1 MSQTDAQLYARKWA
15 EFTRLSVTEDTL
27 AQDRRLARR
36 WLLMPYVAFIIPIDD
51 EAVRD
56 QLIAWQDTLR
66 PWLQY
71 QPQPRNRLHITLHY
85 AGMLRRNRLT
95 VLPYTWQRRSLP
107 VLARRVR
114 EAVEHCPAFT
124 VQIGP
129 LNAFPNVLIA
139 EVHTERECLRAL
151 RLRVRRALPLQ
162 ARPPSAWTYLPHITL
177 GYWGRQPTG
186 PIVEALEP
194 FRSVESVPFTVRH
207 LKFTVYERDSFSLN
221 PDLLVATRETTIAE
235 FELRDR

>member
-1 MSQTDAQLYARKWA
+1 MSRTDAQLYARKWA

-27 AQDRRLARR
+27 AQDRPLARR

-56 QLIAWQDTLR
+56 RLIAWQSALA

-71 QPQPRNRLHITLHY
+71 QPQPRDRLHITLHY
-85 AGMLRRNRLT
+85 AGMLRRNRLA

-107 VLARRVR
+107 KLAQRVR
-114 EAVEHCPAFT
+114 GAVEHCPAFT

-139 EVHTERECLRAL
+139 EVHAERECLRAL

-177 GYWGRQPTG
+177 GFWGRQPVG
-186 PIVEALEP
+186 AIVEALEP
-194 FRSVESVPFTVRH
+194 FRSVEPVPFTVRR
-207 LKFTVYERDSFSLN
+207 LKLTVYERASSSHNSDVLA
-221 PDLLVATRETTIAE
+221 ATRETTVAE
-235 FELRDR
+235 FELQDS